1 MASRAS
7 RPDDAAVAAAA
18 FRAALTGA
26 GMAPAG
32 LVRLLRRNGW
42 RISHRAV
49 RGWAEGGGEPPTDL
63 LDWLR
68 ALAAHVRGD
77 PLPALPAAVG
87 GRTQRPP
94 EALLDWLRRLAVYFH
109 RNPPPRPPPGWPRP
123 PPSWPQTGTRA
134 PLH

>member
-7 RPDDAAVAAAA
+7 RPDEAAVAAAE
-18 FRAALTGA
+18 FRAALIGA

-77 PLPALPAAVG
+77 PLPALPAVG
-87 GRTQRPP
+87 GGTRRPP

-109 RNPPPRPPPGWPRP
+109 RNPPPRPPPGWPQP
-123 PPSWPQTGTRA
+123 PPAWSQTGTRA